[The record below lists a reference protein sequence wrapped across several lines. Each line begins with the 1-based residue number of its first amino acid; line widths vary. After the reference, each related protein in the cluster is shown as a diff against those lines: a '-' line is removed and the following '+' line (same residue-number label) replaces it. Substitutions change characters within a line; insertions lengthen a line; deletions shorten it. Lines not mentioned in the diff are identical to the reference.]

1 MKERLQEFA
10 LIAEIV
16 SAVAIV
22 VSLIFVGFQIRENTT
37 SNYALSYDQLLAA
50 TIEWNLS
57 FANNPD
63 TMAAFQDWVNSE
75 DPSTS
80 LDSIE
85 ADRGARIAQSIG
97 QLYERAYFAR
107 FYGRLADNEWA
118 RYHRRLC
125 TFFNSAQI
133 APKIDDTMFS
143 PELLRYASEE
153 CGGD

>member
-1 MKERLQEFA
+1 MKERLQEYA

-22 VSLIFVGFQIRENTT
+22 ISLLFVGFQIRENTT
-37 SNYALSYDQLLAA
+37 SNYALSYDQLLAG

-63 TMAAFQDWVNSE
+63 TIAAFLAWADSN
-75 DPSTS
+75 DPVAS
-80 LDSIE
+80 LDPIE

-118 RYHRRLC
+118 RYHTRIC
-125 TFFNSAQI
+125 DFFNSPRI
-133 APKIDDTMFS
+133 APKISDTQFS
-143 PELLRYASEE
+143 PELLRYAAEE
-153 CGGD
+153 C